1 VQQHVQ
7 QPERLPPSRNAEF
20 RPLTS
25 GNDAYRPVRLEF
37 ASRGSGVQ
45 IPSAPQVPAGQSP
58 AWLSGLV
65 SPDNHGEPIV
75 DLSAAADRLTSPHG
89 RDNRAHR
96 TPVPAS
102 LQPGILWA
110 GRRRHRLGRLCRL
123 GRPSRQDVSM
133 ATNRSRPDSNHAE
146 SLRGLKN
153 ARRSA
158 AMGGWWSL
166 VILSRS
172 AQMVICV
179 ESV

>member
-1 VQQHVQ
+1 MRAATRTPATVQGRRASSADQRQ
-7 QPERLPPSRNAEF
+7 
-20 RPLTS
+20 RPLST
-25 GNDAYRPVRLEF
+25 GAVRVRIEGV
-37 ASRGSGVQ
+37 RVQ

-89 RDNRAHR
+89 RANRAHR

-110 GRRRHRLGRLCRL
+110 GRRRHRLGRLYRL

-133 ATNRSRPDSNHAE
+133 ATSRSRPDSNHAE